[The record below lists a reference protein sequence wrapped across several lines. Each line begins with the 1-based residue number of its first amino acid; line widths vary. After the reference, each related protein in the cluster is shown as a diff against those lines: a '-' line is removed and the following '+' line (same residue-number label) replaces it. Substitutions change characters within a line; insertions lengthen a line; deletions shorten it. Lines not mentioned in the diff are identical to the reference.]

1 MTSLPAFRPVESGAA
16 RRLVIALAAVLLI
29 GSAGAAPA
37 QTAGADPV
45 VLRVDGVEIRESD
58 LRLADEDFGR
68 SIPSD
73 DPERRRDYLITF
85 LTDLTI
91 LNKAAVEQKVGDEA
105 ELARRAEFTRKKA
118 LMAKL
123 LETTAIN
130 AVTDESVRRKYE
142 EAVASVKPEPE
153 YHIRNML
160 FRFPD
165 KSDKAAVAA
174 AEEKAKAA
182 LQRVAKGEDFET
194 VTIAMTESEPG
205 RREGGDLGFRTRSEM
220 GKEYAEAV
228 IGRPKGT
235 VVGPIWTEFGWHV
248 VKLEDERQRKPAD
261 LDVIRD
267 RLKTLIA
274 RQAQLALVEGLRKKA
289 KIERL
294 DKAPADASSAAA
306 PGTTGA
312 GAAPK

>member
-1 MTSLPAFRPVESGAA
+1 MTSLSAFRHVETGAA
-16 RRLVIALAAVLLI
+16 RRLAFAIAAALLI

-37 QTAGADPV
+37 QTAGRDPV

-68 SIPSD
+68 SLPSD

-85 LTDLTI
+85 LTDLTV
-91 LNKAAVEQKVGDEA
+91 LHKAAVEQKIGDEA
-105 ELARRAEFTRKKA
+105 DLVRRMEFTRKKA
-118 LMAKL
+118 LMNKL
-123 LETTAIN
+123 LETTATN
-130 AVTDESVRRKYE
+130 AVTEESVRRKYE
-142 EAVASVKPEPE
+142 EAVASVKPETE

-165 KSDKAAVAA
+165 KTDKAAVAA

-182 LQRVAKGEDFET
+182 LKRLENGEDFET
-194 VTIAMTESEPG
+194 VTIALTESEPG
-205 RREGGDLGFRTRSEM
+205 RREGGDLGFRTRNEM
-220 GKEYAEAV
+220 GKEYAEVV
-228 IGRPKGT
+228 IGRPKGA

-248 VKLEDERQRKPAD
+248 VKLEDERLRKPAD
-261 LDVIRD
+261 LDTIRD

-274 RQAQLALVEGLRKKA
+274 RQAQLALVDGLRKKA
-289 KIERL
+289 KVERL
-294 DKAPADASSAAA
+294 DKPAADASPAAA
-306 PGTTGA
+306 GTTGA